1 MPNIRDK
8 IIDMIGDLY
17 GVDPMYYGV
26 DAVAIADHLVA
37 HGVTIQKKKRKVK
50 PRKRHA
56 LTNEALLALEK
67 IGNQTHGGVNL

>member
-26 DAVAIADHLVA
+26 DALAIADHLVKN
-37 HGVTIQKKKRKVK
+37 GVTIATKVK
-50 PRKRHA
+50 PRKRKHNA
-56 LTNEALLALEK
+56 ITTETFLAMEK
-67 IGNQTHGGVNL
+67 IGQQTHGGVNL